1 MSFSGKNVIVA
12 GGTSGIN
19 LAVAKAFASDGARV
33 AVFSRTPERVETAR
47 EELAA
52 FGGAVLALA
61 ADVRD
66 FAAVDRVIG
75 QAADEWGKIDVLISG
90 AAGNF
95 YAEAA
100 AMSANAFKT
109 IVDIDLLGTFNVVRA
124 AWPHLAKP
132 GASVLSITA
141 AQSWL
146 PTPGQAHVGS
156 AKAGIDQLTRTLA
169 IEWGSAGVRVNA
181 IAPGPI
187 EDTEGMARLAPSPE
201 AERAWRAAVPLGR
214 FGRKEDVSRAV
225 KWLCSPDADFI
236 TGVVLSVDGGLA
248 LGGSSA
254 ISRAMTIG

>member
-1 MSFSGKNVIVA
+1 MSFEGKSVFVA

-19 LAVAKAFASDGARV
+19 LAIAEAFAADGARV
-33 AVFSRTPERVETAR
+33 AVLSRKQEKVDAAR
-47 EELAA
+47 AKLQDLGSE
-52 FGGAVLALA
+52 ALGFA
-61 ADVRD
+61 ADVRE
-66 FAAVDRVIG
+66 FAAVEQSLGETAR
-75 QAADEWGKIDVLISG
+75 AWGAIDVVISG

-95 YAEAA
+95 VAEVAG
-100 AMSANAFKT
+100 MSANAFKT
-109 IVDIDLLGTFNVVRA
+109 VVDIDLLGTFNVLRA

-146 PTPGQAHVGS
+146 PTPGQAHVGA

-181 IAPGPI
+181 VAPGPI
-187 EDTEGMARLAPSPE
+187 DGTEGMDRLAPTAAARRGWE
-201 AERAWRAAVPLGR
+201 EAVPLGR
-214 FGRKEDVSRAV
+214 FGTKDDITRAV
-225 KWLCSPDADFI
+225 KWLCSPDAAYI

-254 ISRAMTIG
+254 IGRAMTAA